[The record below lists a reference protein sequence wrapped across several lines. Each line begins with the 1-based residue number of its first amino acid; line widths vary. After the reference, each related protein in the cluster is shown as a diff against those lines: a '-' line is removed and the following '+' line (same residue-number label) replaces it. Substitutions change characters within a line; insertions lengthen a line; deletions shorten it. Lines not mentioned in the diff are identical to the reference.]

1 VNDLD
6 KVADAV
12 DATDVGGSRDE
23 ALQAADN
30 GAPAT
35 TAPVVATVLK
45 THTQK
50 SKQTSLGP

>member
-1 VNDLD
+1 MNDLD